1 MSLLAWLML
10 VLNAAHAVP
19 MAAMARAGH
28 AAATS
33 SMSMP
38 AATTTGTA
46 CDHAGVGHGQ
56 APEHFAHSDHC
67 CSAGTSSASCHCPTL
82 CAPALLPVPDLVFAT
97 LAPAGSP
104 TRGAIGAAPQRPGRP
119 PLRPPLH

>member
-38 AATTTGTA
+38 ADVAAGPA
-46 CDHAGVGHGQ
+46 CDHAGAGHGH
-56 APEHFAHSDHC
+56 APEHFAHADHC

-104 TRGAIGAAPQRPGRP
+104 TGGAIDAAPQRPGRP
-119 PLRPPLH
+119 PLRPPLR